1 MKKINSIH
9 FVGIKGVGM
18 APLAIIAKEAGM
30 IVSGSDVADEFITD
44 ASLQKAG
51 IQPFV
56 GFSKDHVQHTDLV
69 ITTGAH
75 GGFDNIEVVLA
86 KQREIPVWT
95 QGRAVGEFMKGEI
108 FGRSTKGISIT
119 GTHGKTTT
127 TAMTATILTHAGY
140 DPSFL
145 IGTGDVPSLG
155 QNGHYGTGEYFI
167 AEADEYVSEPTH
179 EIIPKL
185 LLQQPTIAVIT
196 NIEYD
201 HPDVYAN
208 AGAVIDVMRKFV
220 DEKVKET
227 GIVILNGDDKNSKL
241 LYDRIKQEN
250 KKIITFGK
258 NEHTMNRI
266 QNVHITEQKTTFS
279 IDMGE
284 KGIVD
289 FMLKSG
295 GEHNIYNA
303 AAAILVAH
311 QCGVSIEQVQ
321 KGIASFVGSK
331 RRMEY
336 KGELPGGALLY
347 DEYAHHP
354 TEIRRSLEALRAM
367 YPDRKIVGIFQPHTY
382 SRTKAL
388 FAEFAHAFSDAHEV
402 ILMPIYGS
410 QREKADASVSSED
423 LARQINLNG
432 QNAVYLPRPIDVI
445 EYIEQ
450 KNYGSDTLIVTM
462 GAGDVYKIYG

>member
-1 MKKINSIH
+1 
-9 FVGIKGVGM
+9 M

-30 IVSGSDVADEFITD
+30 KVTGSDVADGFITD

-56 GFSKDHVQHTDLV
+56 GFSKDHVKDADLI

-75 GGFDNIEVVLA
+75 GGFDNIEVILA

-108 FGRSTKGISIT
+108 FGRSQKGISIT

-145 IGTGDVPSLG
+145 IGTGDVASLG
-155 QNGHYGTGEYFI
+155 QSGHFGAGEYFI

-179 EIIPKL
+179 EMIPKL
-185 LLQQPTIAVIT
+185 LLQQPIIAVIT

-208 AGAVIDVMRKFV
+208 AEAVIDVMRKFV

-227 GIVILNGDDKNSKL
+227 GIVILNGDDKNTKL
-241 LYDRIKQEN
+241 LHDRIIPGTKTL
-250 KKIITFGK
+250 ITFGQHAD
-258 NEHTMNRI
+258 NTYTI
-266 QNVHITEQKTTFS
+266 QNIHISERKTTFS
-279 IDMGE
+279 LDMRE
-284 KGIVD
+284 KGVVD
-289 FMLKSG
+289 FTIHSG

-303 AAAILVAH
+303 AAAILVAL
-311 QCGVSIEQVQ
+311 QCGVSIEHIQ
-321 KGIASFVGSK
+321 KGIFAFTGSK

-336 KGELPGGALLY
+336 KGQLPSGALLY

-354 TEIRRSLEALRAM
+354 TEIRRCLEALRAM
-367 YPDRKIVGIFQPHTY
+367 YPDKKIVSIFQPHTY

-388 FAEFAHAFSDAHEV
+388 FDEFSHAFGDANEV
-402 ILMPIYGS
+402 ILMPIYAS
-410 QREKADASVSSED
+410 LREKADFSVSSED

-432 QNAVYLPRPIDVI
+432 QSAVSLPRPIDVL

-450 KNYGSDTLIVTM
+450 KHYGSDTLIVTM
-462 GAGDVYKIYG
+462 GAGDVYKLYG